1 MINVKE
7 FEFSENQKRGIGIAL
22 GLVAAAVGTGVATA
36 VLVNRHKKKE
46 AAYKVELLESAAS
59 EKTESEPEE
68 EISVDF
74 NYAKET
80 VLTFGQCHDIAMD
93 TAKKQYGAN
102 AYVVPASEQKALYIN
117 IEDQR
122 RACFM
127 FGADTTDN
135 PEAAIRSLYH
145 VDANTGEVF
154 DNGGGEMKR
163 ID

>member
-1 MINVKE
+1 MKE
-7 FEFSENQKRGIGIAL
+7 FEFSENRKKGIGIAL
-22 GLVAAAVGTGVATA
+22 GLVAAAIGTGVATA

-59 EKTESEPEE
+59 KKMESEAEPEE

-93 TAKKQYGAN
+93 TAKEQYGEN
-102 AYVVPASEQKALYIN
+102 AYVVPASEQKALYVN
-117 IEDQR
+117 VEDQR

-135 PEAAIRSLYH
+135 PEATIRSLYH

-154 DNGGGEMKR
+154 DNGSGEMKR